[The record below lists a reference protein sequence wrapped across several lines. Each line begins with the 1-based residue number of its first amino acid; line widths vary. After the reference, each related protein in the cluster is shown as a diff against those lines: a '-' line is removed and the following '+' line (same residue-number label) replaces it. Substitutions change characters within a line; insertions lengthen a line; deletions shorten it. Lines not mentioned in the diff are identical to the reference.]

1 LNSLFTFLWT
11 TPDLIN
17 SIAAIAAL
25 LTAIITFITVIEIKK
40 QREHS
45 YHPDINI
52 SNFEFFVYRYDKDEE
67 DISMYLYHS
76 KIRIAETEPKS
87 GYNELT
93 IDINNVGLAV
103 AKQVYW
109 YWESD
114 LYEIGRA
121 LKNDEDNKIEWII
134 VERDL
139 FVKATQLNVDWIFSI
154 DEDNLG
160 SFFSFILPY
169 SIENRKHEIRIPQ
182 YYLDLYWLYKTNE
195 VTGKLKVNEK
205 EYPPIQLHVGYTNIH
220 GKEIKKTFLLY
231 MRWNFMGNPLRE
243 DSELAKFN
251 IEIFESQ

>member
-1 LNSLFTFLWT
+1 MNLSFTFLLT
-11 TPDLIN
+11 TPDWIN

-25 LTAIITFITVIEIKK
+25 LTAVITFITVLEIKK

-52 SNFEFFVYRYDKDEE
+52 SNFEFYVYRYDKEEE
-67 DISMYLYHS
+67 DVSMNLYYS
-76 KIRIAETEPKS
+76 KKRIPAGELKN

-93 IDINNVGLAV
+93 IDINNIGLAV

-121 LKNDEDNKIEWII
+121 IKNDEDSNINWVII
-134 VERDL
+134 ERDL
-139 FVKATQLNVDWIFSI
+139 FYKAPHLNVDWIYSI
-154 DEDNLG
+154 DEDNSG

-169 SIENRKHEIRIPQ
+169 SIENRNHEIQIPQ

-195 VTGKLKVNEK
+195 VTGEFKNNKK
-205 EYPPIQLHVGYTNIH
+205 EYPPLQLHVGYTDIH
-220 GKEIKKTFLLY
+220 GKEMQKTFLLY
-231 MRWNFMGNPLRE
+231 MRWSFMSNPLRDE
-243 DSELAKFN
+243 SELAKFN